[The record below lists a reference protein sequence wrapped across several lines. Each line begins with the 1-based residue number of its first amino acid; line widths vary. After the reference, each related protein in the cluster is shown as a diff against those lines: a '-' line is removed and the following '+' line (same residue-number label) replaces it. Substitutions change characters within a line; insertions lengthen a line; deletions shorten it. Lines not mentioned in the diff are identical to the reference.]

1 LKRAVNT
8 PAGTRP
14 AVRRQAAI
22 LVEYLEFRAGE
33 AAREYRLRVGR
44 GADVRGVTVAISN
57 EAFLSGR
64 ARYQD
69 APDICFLK
77 IQRELAEQEDGTL
90 LARDHQMTDQE
101 LEEYRISHAP
111 KGRRRSW

>member
-1 LKRAVNT
+1 MATGKK
-8 PAGTRP
+8 PAAPRKAT
-14 AVRRQAAI
+14 I

-33 AAREYRLRVGR
+33 AAREYRLRVRR
-44 GADVRGVTVAISN
+44 GADIRGVTVAISN

-77 IQRELAEQEDGTL
+77 IQRELAAHEDGTL
-90 LARDHQMTDQE
+90 LAREHQMTDQE
-101 LEEYRISHAP
+101 LEEYRISHTP
-111 KGRRRSW
+111 KGPRRSW